1 MAQDASQQVT
11 ADPVPVTLLVGFLGS
26 GKTTLANRIL
36 SEQHDQRIAVIV
48 NEFGD
53 VGIDGQLIVGVD
65 DNVVEL
71 RNGCLCCTVQGDL
84 ADTLRQLL
92 VRRHQTVDAKPFERI
107 VIEASGLAS
116 PGPVLQGMLVDPAL
130 HAQVQV
136 DGVIT
141 IAHAKHIVQQLADHP
156 EASEQVAYADHI
168 IVNHCD
174 QCEGDELAAAEAAIH
189 ACNQQADIE
198 RTTRA
203 EVDVVRVLNKQ
214 TWDSERVKEALE
226 NGGLCCDH
234 DHAHGHEH
242 IHTQGIGSLALRAG
256 APMDLHRL
264 TRWLLSVSTRRSHEL
279 MRLKGILNCQS
290 HDQAVVI
297 QGVYQWLEVRQGAG
311 EPPQS
316 PFWMNRQVACGRG
329 WKLVPWEGG
338 GSARWPKQR
347 GCQGRPSGQ
356 ACRNPLPRP
365 PPLAC
370 RLLQG
375 GYAALEGDANHWGR
389 VIHTSYRP
397 WKLWSIL

>member
-1 MAQDASQQVT
+1 M
-11 ADPVPVTLLVGFLGS
+11 PVTLLVGFLGS

-71 RNGCLCCTVQGDL
+71 SNGCLCCTVQGDL

-92 VRRHQTVDAKPFERI
+92 VRRRQTVDAKPFERI

-116 PGPVLQGMLVDPAL
+116 PGPVLQGMLVDPSL

-141 IAHAKHIVQQLADHP
+141 MAHAKHIVQQLADHP

-168 IVNHCD
+168 ILNHCD
-174 QCEGDELAAAEAAIH
+174 QCEGDELAAAEASIH
-189 ACNQQADIE
+189 ACNPASGH
-198 RTTRA
+198 RAGHRA
-203 EVDVVRVLNKQ
+203 EVDVVRVLSKQ
-214 TWDSERVKEALE
+214 TWDSARVKAALE
-226 NGGLCCDH
+226 NGVLCCDH
-234 DHAHGHEH
+234 DHESRPRSPPHPGVG
-242 IHTQGIGSLALRAG
+242 TLALRAE

-264 TRWLLSVSTRRSHEL
+264 TRWLLSLSTRMSHEL

-297 QGVYQWLEVRQGAG
+297 QGCTSGSR
-311 EPPQS
+311 
-316 PFWMNRQVACGRG
+316 CGRR
-329 WKLVPWEGG
+329 LASRQP
-338 GSARWPKQR
+338 
-347 GCQGRPSGQ
+347 
-356 ACRNPLPRP
+356 NPLW
-365 PPLAC
+365 
-370 RLLQG
+370 
-375 GYAALEGDANHWGR
+375 Y
-389 VIHTSYRP
+389 
-397 WKLWSIL
+397 